1 MKNVDISK
9 LLAQRKEK
17 IKLIKQKKIF
27 MEKENNIFNK
37 EKIDLI
43 SSLKEKEYRKENIN
57 IQKKIINI
65 KEQKNELYD
74 NYK

>member
-17 IKLIKQKKIF
+17 IELIKQKKIY

-43 SSLKEKEYRKENIN
+43 SSLKEKEYRKEIIN
-57 IQKKIINI
+57 HQKKMLNI
-65 KEQKNELYD
+65 KEQKN
-74 NYK
+74 